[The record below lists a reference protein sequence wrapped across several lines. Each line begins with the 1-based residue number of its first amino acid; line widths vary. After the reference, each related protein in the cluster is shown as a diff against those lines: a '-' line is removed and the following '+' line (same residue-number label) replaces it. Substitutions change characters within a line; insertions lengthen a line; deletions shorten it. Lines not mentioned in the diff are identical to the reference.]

1 MVMVNFEN
9 FFDSMQNMESL
20 AKKWLK
26 EDISAEGG
34 GIRGGGES
42 YLQVIIQ
49 SKLFLLKI
57 KI

>member
-9 FFDSMQNMESL
+9 FFGSMQNMESL
-20 AKKWLK
+20 AKIWLK

-49 SKLFLLKI
+49 SKLFC
-57 KI
+57 